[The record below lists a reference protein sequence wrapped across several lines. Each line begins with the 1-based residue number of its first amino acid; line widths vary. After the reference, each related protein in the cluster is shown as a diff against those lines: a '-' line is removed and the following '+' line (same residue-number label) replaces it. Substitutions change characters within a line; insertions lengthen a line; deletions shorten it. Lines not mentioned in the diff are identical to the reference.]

1 MSFIRISLNILRLVI
16 AGVKR
21 VNSEPPSLPKRKLS
35 EDLDD
40 VPADSPSI
48 EETPMHLAPPIS
60 TACLKKSTSENTA
73 PTSILTQTSP
83 TLPNPSEL
91 FQQLNGITENFSPSV
106 FLKVPQFVGAAQ
118 KIGTTCS
125 IAPHAHQPA
134 QSVSRVLVRP
144 LGSVVSPAGMDV
156 PIHQLVT
163 GAYLLFTLD
172 TLYNFMPI

>member
-1 MSFIRISLNILRLVI
+1 M
-16 AGVKR
+16 
-21 VNSEPPSLPKRKLS
+21 NSEPSSLPKRKLS

-40 VPADSPSI
+40 VPDGSLGSLGI
-48 EETPMHLAPPIS
+48 EETPMHLEPPVS
-60 TACLKKSTSENTA
+60 TAFPKKSTLENTA

-91 FQQLNGITENFSPSV
+91 VQQLNGITENFSPSV

-163 GAYLLFTLD
+163 GTYYKLRFTRLYSMSIKHYFTLCCAYVH
-172 TLYNFMPI
+172 T